1 MRAKPNKPDIHIR
14 LEKWMMEQIKQLA
27 EITGWNY
34 TRVIES
40 ALEPGL
46 NWLRKERKK
55 KMNPEAP
62 KEKQQETPSPK
73 DQKNNKQIQEIIE
86 AAKAQFKEDQK

>member
-14 LEKWMMEQIKQLA
+14 LEKWMMEQIKELA
-27 EITGWNY
+27 DLTGWNY

-55 KMNPEAP
+55 KMHPVSVQEAP
-62 KEKQQETPSPK
+62 SPQLEKYNTEIDET
-73 DQKNNKQIQEIIE
+73 IE
-86 AAKAQFKEDQK
+86 LAKALFKENQ

>member
-14 LEKWMMEQIKQLA
+14 LEKWMMDQIKELA
-27 EITGWNY
+27 DLTGWNY

-55 KMNPEAP
+55 KMHPEPVQEAP
-62 KEKQQETPSPK
+62 SPQLQQYTNAEIEET
-73 DQKNNKQIQEIIE
+73 IE
-86 AAKAQFKEDQK
+86 LTRALFHDED